1 MSKKEREISEFEM
14 DLKFFG
20 LHSNLSNDNIISAR
34 TGWHTPS
41 KNSQEYPTEGDVW
54 KASLTGLWAP
64 VVNQHFIEDTMRQ
77 ITMLFFDFGR
87 IKCMLLL
94 LFRDL
99 FESIF

>member
-20 LHSNLSNDNIISAR
+20 LHSNLKIIIIIII
-34 TGWHTPS
+34 
-41 KNSQEYPTEGDVW
+41 NDVW